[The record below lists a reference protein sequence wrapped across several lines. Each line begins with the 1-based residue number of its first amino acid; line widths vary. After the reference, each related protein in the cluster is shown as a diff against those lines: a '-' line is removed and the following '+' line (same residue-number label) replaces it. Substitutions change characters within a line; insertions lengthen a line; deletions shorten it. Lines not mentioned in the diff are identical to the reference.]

1 VADYLNGENAVVQWL
16 LEPENPSSRYL
27 TLTGLL
33 DRPEDDAEV
42 MAARAAIPEVPPVR
56 AILEAQY
63 PHQADAGR
71 PAGFWIKPDVGYSP
85 KYRATLWQVIFLAQY
100 GAPPV
105 AAVRAACEY
114 VLEHSRRPDD
124 GRFVAGREPHSAILC
139 LNGNMLWALQ
149 RLGFGVDSRVQ
160 QARAAVAAEVA
171 RRGYTCRYNDNL
183 ECAWGA
189 VKMLHALLQVPA
201 CARSDDMHTAIER
214 GVRLLLS
221 SPLIAAAYPSR
232 RGMSDLWFRLA
243 FPLTYQADILD
254 AMAALVAAGYGE
266 HPHVRA
272 AEAWLREKRDADGR
286 WWLEQRPEK
295 MWSSSG
301 ALNRPNKWVTLR
313 ALRVLRVLRAE
324 RASG

>member
-1 VADYLNGENAVVQWL
+1 MDDRLNGEDAVVRWL
-16 LEPENPSSRYL
+16 LEPENPSARYL

-42 MAARAAIPEVPPVR
+42 MAARAAILDVPPVR

-63 PHQADAGR
+63 PYQAGTGR
-71 PAGFWIKPDVGYSP
+71 PGGFWIKPDVGYSP

-100 GAPPV
+100 GAPLVPG
-105 AAVRAACEY
+105 VRAACEY

-124 GRFVAGREPHSAILC
+124 GRFVAGHQPHSAILC
-139 LNGNMLWALQ
+139 LNGNILWALQ
-149 RLGFGVDSRVQ
+149 RLGFGADARVQ

-171 RRGYTCRYNDNL
+171 RRGCVCRYNGDL

-189 VKMLHALLQVPA
+189 VKMLHALLEVPPG
-201 CARSDDMHTAIER
+201 ARSGEMQLAIER

-221 SPLIAAAYPSR
+221 SPLIEAGYPSR
-232 RGMSDLWFRLA
+232 SGVSELWFRLA
-243 FPLTYQADILD
+243 FPLTYPADVLD
-254 AMAALVAAGYGE
+254 AVAALTAAGCGE

-272 AEAWLREKRDADGR
+272 AVAWLGEKRDAHGR
-286 WWLEQRPEK
+286 WRLEQRPEK

-313 ALRVLRVLRAE
+313 VLRAQ
-324 RASG
+324 RAQRAPG